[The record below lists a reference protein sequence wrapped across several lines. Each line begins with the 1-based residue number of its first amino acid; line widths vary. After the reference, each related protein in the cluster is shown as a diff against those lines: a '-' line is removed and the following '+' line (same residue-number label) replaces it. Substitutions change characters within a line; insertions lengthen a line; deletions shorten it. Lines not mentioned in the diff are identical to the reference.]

1 MNSACDGARPS
12 RFPIATIEF
21 TISFLA
27 GMGCAFGDLWMAAGI
42 DFDQEPR
49 GFEGVCA
56 QLEFLCYCAEP
67 GEFSCRKR
75 KKRERNLPLF
85 EAQLSTKV
93 IMS

>member
-21 TISFLA
+21 TISFFS
-27 GMGCAFGDLWMAAGI
+27 GMGRAFYDLWMAGI
-42 DFDQEPR
+42 DFGQEPS
-49 GFEGVCA
+49 GFEGAYA
-56 QLEFLCYCAEP
+56 QLAFLCYCAEP

-85 EAQLSTKV
+85 EA
-93 IMS
+93 